1 MGQVFKTNQSNMH
14 QLHGMMSRVI
24 YRCEQVWPSG
34 WLRIRLVGGLNNM
47 GSVPCFWLSFLFKS
61 CGLWTLPCD
70 IALRQYLMKP

>member
-47 GSVPCFWLSFLFKS
+47 GSVPGCPFCSKVVVYGHCLV
-61 CGLWTLPCD
+61 TLPLD
-70 IALRQYLMKP
+70 NI